1 MKDELKSLKKEFQ
14 DVQDKQQEK
23 ISRDINILRSNLT
36 ATTKNLADIEERFRN
51 RTEESQEQLKSLTNQ
66 LSDLRANFTE
76 TINRVEKQSMTYY
89 SGLSSRV
96 DSESSLRTARPPNY
110 ILRQDSL

>member
-1 MKDELKSLKKEFQ
+1 MKNEFK
-14 DVQDKQQEK
+14 DVQNNQQEI

-36 ATTKNLADIEERFRN
+36 ATTKKLADTEDRFRN
-51 RTEESQEQLKSLTNQ
+51 RTEESQKQLKSLANQ
-66 LSDLRANFTE
+66 LTGLRTNFTQ
-76 TINRVEKQSMTYY
+76 TINRAEKQFMTYY